1 MRLGNNAEDQMAD
14 TTQGTQT
21 QMSTVA
27 SQITQVYK
35 SGQVNDARLNGLVM
49 NQKLN
54 ISHKDI

>member
-49 NQKLN
+49 N
-54 ISHKDI
+54 